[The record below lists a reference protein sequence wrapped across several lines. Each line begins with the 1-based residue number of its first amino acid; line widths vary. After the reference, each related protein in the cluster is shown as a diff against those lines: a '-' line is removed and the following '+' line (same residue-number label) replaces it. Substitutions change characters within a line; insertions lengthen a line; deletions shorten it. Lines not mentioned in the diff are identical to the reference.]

1 MTETLLY
8 TLPKVSLLR
17 LSVKDMTYNVQK
29 IDQVW
34 VIYGPKGPVSVKY
47 FGLGPSKS
55 IFLCLFLL
63 ISIWLPSLYLDIL
76 DSLIL
81 IDDWHSPYF
90 LSIYCYF
97 FSFFQFSRLI
107 RSPGKTKN
115 EVGGSSFM
123 FGSIFVQNRQK
134 IWAAFTFTSKLK

>member
-1 MTETLLY
+1 MSAEN
-8 TLPKVSLLR
+8 
-17 LSVKDMTYNVQK
+17 MTYDVHK

-34 VIYGPKGPVSVKY
+34 VIYWPYGPVSIKY

-97 FSFFQFSRLI
+97 FSFLQFSRLI
-107 RSPGKTKN
+107 RSPGKTKK
-115 EVGGSSFM
+115 EAGGSSLM
-123 FGSIFVQNRQK
+123 FGSIFVQSRQK
-134 IWAAFTFTSKLK
+134 IWAAFTISFLLFKIKSKMS